1 MIGPAY
7 VGVKNKVFPEN
18 LCTMRSLL
26 SCFLILA
33 LHASASAA
41 TYYVSGSGS
50 DDANGLS
57 VKTPFRTLQHA
68 ADLTEPGDTVY
79 AMNGVYSLPQTRSG
93 GIVLSITRSGTA
105 ENWIT
110 YKALPGQQPQI
121 VTKGWDGISF
131 GPKVSYIEVN
141 GFTVTGNNDNIDHD
155 EAIKRADVAKP
166 VPDPAYDGNCISV
179 DGRKGTDT
187 ERPHHIRIL
196 NNVISKCGG
205 GGVAVIE
212 ADYVTISGNTVFD
225 CAWYSIYGTSG
236 ISTLESWNSDN
247 SNGYKMIITRNR
259 LYGNSEWVW
268 WEAQGKITDGEAII
282 IDTLR
287 SPNIGTYKGRTLVA
301 DNVIYANGSAAVE
314 VFRSDHVDVLNNS
327 TYANVQNPAET
338 GRGELSLNEASDI
351 HVVDNI
357 FYSATGQNPVD
368 LNPHSPCDCELT
380 ANLYFNGAN
389 KPDGLKGAKDLF
401 ADPKYLNIDIKHPS
415 TVDLRLAANSPALGS
430 GVETI
435 GSALAFAGNS
445 RLQSKGWDRGA
456 YQK

>member
-7 VGVKNKVFPEN
+7 DAGHTLFREK

-26 SCFLILA
+26 SCLLVLA
-33 LHASASAA
+33 LHASASAS
-41 TYYVSGSGS
+41 TYYVSGDGS
-50 DDANGLS
+50 DGANGLS
-57 VKTPFRTLQHA
+57 AKTPFRTLQHA

-79 AMNGVYSLPQTRSG
+79 AMSGVYALPEQHSSG
-93 GIVLSITRSGTA
+93 AVLFITRSGTA
-105 ENWIT
+105 ENWIV
-110 YKALPGQQPQI
+110 YKAFPGQQPRV
-121 VTKGWDGISF
+121 VTKGWNGISF
-131 GPKVSYIEVN
+131 GPKVAYIEVN
-141 GFTVTGNNDNIDHD
+141 GFTVTGNNDNINHD
-155 EAIKRADVAKP
+155 AAIKRGDVAKP

-196 NNVISKCGG
+196 NNVVSKCGG
-205 GGVAVIE
+205 GGISTIQ
-212 ADYVTISGNTVFD
+212 ADYVTISGNTIFD

-259 LYGNSEWVW
+259 LYGNSELVW

-287 SPNIGTYKGRTLVA
+287 SPNIGTYRGRTLVA
-301 DNVIYANGSAAVE
+301 DNVIYDNGSAAVE

-338 GRGELSLNEASDI
+338 GRGELSLNEASDV
-351 HVVDNI
+351 HVIDNI

-380 ANLYFNGAN
+380 ANLYFNGVN
-389 KPDGLKGAKDLF
+389 KPDGLKGAKDLI
-401 ADPKYLNIDIKHPS
+401 ADPKYLNINIKHPF
-415 TVDLRLAANSPALGS
+415 TVDLRLAASSPALGS

-435 GSALAFAGNS
+435 GSALAFTGNPRS
-445 RLQSKGWDRGA
+445 QSKGWDRGA